1 VGFISYTK
9 SLAKA
14 DARDYLIILLGLVYE
29 NKFIVGQIIRDR
41 VGEADYMPV
50 IYTCGVN
57 VTPLKLVN
65 ESLIMIGSHTRP
77 ATITN
82 LAVEDVY

>member
-1 VGFISYTK
+1 M
-9 SLAKA
+9 
-14 DARDYLIILLGLVYE
+14 LLGSVYE
-29 NKFIVGQIIRDR
+29 NQLVVGQIIRDR
-41 VGEADYMPV
+41 VGEADNMPI

-57 VTPLKLVN
+57 STPLKLVN